1 MLMENVRY
9 SRALE
14 ITSSYIKYA
23 VGYVSNNVPHLLYY
37 KKKPIHGIVS
47 FGRIV
52 NHDKLVE
59 ALNEFH
65 NISDVPLDFKAE
77 PNAVSLVLPSLG
89 FKVFQCDK
97 ASRVVASDDAIAPVD
112 VENVMSLIYKQV
124 VEQGNTIVDV
134 VPNYYVANRQAFK
147 EPPLGVKS
155 ETLTIRA
162 KVYTLPQ
169 DLLTDFSQ
177 VVQDAGFRVLRSGVA
192 SYCASQLIKLTPGYP
207 ESYVL
212 FDMGADL
219 TTASF
224 IGKGEPYS
232 SRFIKIGGASLS
244 EKISKEL
251 SIPLEEANSIKEK
264 FGYDLNAHQF
274 ETPLYT
280 GTNENGIKIKI
291 YQKDVNRVI
300 EDYFN
305 EFHNYLDVALKQ
317 LNASNGQEYGAY
329 PILLTGGG
337 SRLKGIGN
345 LLAPNFGTRKMF
357 AYLPNVIGGREASA
371 TNVLGMIVAE
381 GKIKKSNLIENCRGV
396 SSLRR
401 E

>member
-1 MLMENVRY
+1 
-9 SRALE
+9 
-14 ITSSYIKYA
+14 
-23 VGYVSNNVPHLLYY
+23 
-37 KKKPIHGIVS
+37 
-47 FGRIV
+47 
-52 NHDKLVE
+52 
-59 ALNEFH
+59 
-65 NISDVPLDFKAE
+65 
-77 PNAVSLVLPSLG
+77 
-89 FKVFQCDK
+89 
-97 ASRVVASDDAIAPVD
+97 
-112 VENVMSLIYKQV
+112 
-124 VEQGNTIVDV
+124 
-134 VPNYYVANRQAFK
+134 
-147 EPPLGVKS
+147 
-155 ETLTIRA
+155 A

-169 DLLTDFSQ
+169 DLLADFSQ

-212 FDMGADL
+212 FDMGSDL
-219 TTASF
+219 TTVSF
-224 IGKGEPYS
+224 VGDGEPYS
-232 SRFIKIGGASLS
+232 SRFIKTGGAFLS

-251 SIPLEEANSIKEK
+251 GIPLEEANSIKER
-264 FGYDLNAHQF
+264 FGYDLATHQF
-274 ETPLYT
+274 ETPLYM

-300 EDYFN
+300 EGYFN

-317 LNASNGQEYGAY
+317 LNASNGQDYGAY

-345 LLAPNFGTRKMF
+345 LLAPSFGNRKMF
-357 AYLPNVIGGREASA
+357 AYLPNVVGGRDASM

-381 GKIKKSNLIENCRGV
+381 GKNRKSNLIENCRGV